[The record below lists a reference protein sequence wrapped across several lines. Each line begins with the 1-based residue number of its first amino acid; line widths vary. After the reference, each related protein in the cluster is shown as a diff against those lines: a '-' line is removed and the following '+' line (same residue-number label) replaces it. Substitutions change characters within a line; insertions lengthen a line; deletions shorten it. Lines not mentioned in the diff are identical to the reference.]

1 MKRIGYI
8 LVLMILLIPTLALAD
23 GEDGEAPPTP
33 EVVVIQAVEPV
44 ETPRPLPVTLSID
57 NKNLYDGMTK
67 TYSQGYSPVVSGGTA
82 TIVLPLIAS
91 GDISGSTII
100 ATPNLG
106 AIAGSP
112 FVFGN
117 YQKTVALGTHIIN
130 GGPDTANSYYVR
142 FDLALVAERENGVY
156 PVVIVIEGRDAAGY
170 DILQEFTTYVTIT
183 DGAGDPVPVVEPQQ
197 PVSSSNGSS
206 GPTASKPVLVTT
218 ECVVSPNSIS
228 RGDTFDV
235 KMMIKNV
242 GKRTAHNVR
251 VTIVSDDDNIILIS
265 DYSAQY
271 LRSLPSGK
279 EKEFAFE
286 MQVLPM
292 ALGGLHSMSIT
303 ILYERTDNVA
313 YAEAAAFRVNV
324 SQPVMFSFDEIK
336 LPEKVTSGESF
347 TLPVCAYNTGLT
359 NIYNVKYSLDVPGL
373 IAASAYLGNLEPQ
386 ASSDKT
392 MSVFAT
398 TIDSK
403 TKYGVSYG
411 TCLITYED
419 DSGNQMQE
427 SVDLKIEIVEPVKVT
442 DEEKKKEEE
451 KAEEQET
458 LSQWWISLLFG
469 IAIIAMLTAIIIVA
483 KFSRMMKMR

>member
-1 MKRIGYI
+1 MKRIGFALI
-8 LVLMILLIPTLALAD
+8 FIMLLIPSLALAEND
-23 GEDGEAPPTP
+23 T
-33 EVVVIQAVEPV
+33 
-44 ETPRPLPVTLSID
+44 ETPAETPDVFVISLAETPATPKPIPVTLSID

-91 GDISGSTII
+91 GDIAGSTII

-117 YQKTVALGTHIIN
+117 YQKTVALGTQIIN
-130 GGPDTANSYYVR
+130 GGPDTANCYYVR
-142 FDLALVAERENGVY
+142 FDFALVPERENGVY
-156 PVVIVIEGRDAAGY
+156 PVNIVIEGRDAAGY

-183 DGAGDPVPVVEPQQ
+183 DGAGDPVPVEPQQ
-197 PVSSSNGSS
+197 PTSSSNGSS

-218 ECVVSPNSIS
+218 ECVVTPNSIS

-292 ALGGLHSMSIT
+292 ALGGIHSMSVT

-313 YAEAAAFRVNV
+313 YAEAAIFRVNV

-359 NIYNVKYSLDVPGL
+359 NIYNVKYSVNIPGL

-386 ASSDKT
+386 KSADKT

-427 SVDLKIEIVEPVKVT
+427 SVDLKIEILEPVKVT

-469 IAIIAMLTAIIIVA
+469 IAIIAVLTSIIIVS

>member
-1 MKRIGYI
+1 MKRIRFALI
-8 LVLMILLIPTLALAD
+8 LLMLLIPSLALAEND
-23 GEDGEAPPTP
+23 T
-33 EVVVIQAVEPV
+33 
-44 ETPRPLPVTLSID
+44 ETPAETPDVFVISLAETPATPKPIPVTLSID

-91 GDISGSTII
+91 GDIAGSTII

-117 YQKTVALGTHIIN
+117 YQKTVALGPQIIN
-130 GGPDTANSYYVR
+130 GGPDTANCYYVR
-142 FDLALVAERENGVY
+142 FDLALVPERENGVY
-156 PVVIVIEGRDAAGY
+156 PVIIVIEGRDAAGY

-183 DGAGDPVPVVEPQQ
+183 DGAGDPVPVEPQQ
-197 PVSSSNGSS
+197 PASSSNGSS

-218 ECVVSPNSIS
+218 ECMVSPNSIS

-235 KMMIKNV
+235 KMLIKNV

-292 ALGGLHSMSIT
+292 ALGGIHSMSVT

-324 SQPVMFSFDEIK
+324 SQPVKFSFDEIK

-359 NIYNVKYSLDVPGL
+359 NIYRLS
-373 IAASAYLGNLEPQ
+373 
-386 ASSDKT
+386 ASSALPICPFAALPAAFLLRHRY
-392 MSVFAT
+392 SVRLNRWSCLRSLQQCIYLCGKRPPMGSGLFQH
-398 TIDSK
+398 DS
-403 TKYGVSYG
+403 
-411 TCLITYED
+411 
-419 DSGNQMQE
+419 
-427 SVDLKIEIVEPVKVT
+427 PVLG
-442 DEEKKKEEE
+442 D
-451 KAEEQET
+451 
-458 LSQWWISLLFG
+458 
-469 IAIIAMLTAIIIVA
+469 AIIFARLCPAGLPAACKQPLRLQPAHERIQRVRLDGNAGFLQVFNKIIPIHRFPQLA
-483 KFSRMMKMR
+483 